1 MFLSLHCNSALSE
14 SAHGVEV
21 YYFTPFS
28 QPLAKSIN
36 DKLSNYYDNS
46 VYGDGTWSSRG
57 EKYSYYWVTLQQD
70 FPSVLVEMGFI
81 SNERECMV
89 MADPTYQSGIAQ
101 SIADGVKAYFAR
113 SGLSYSGSGSSEAPD
128 NSGANTGETPSEPEN
143 PGTGDTTEPETPVT
157 PVPDDNTSGTDDSGS
172 SDTSEPDTSAP
183 DTSEPEQPDAATT
196 ESSTSETSEPETSQ
210 PDPGGIRVE

>member
-1 MFLSLHCNSALSE
+1 MQR
-14 SAHGVEV
+14 
-21 YYFTPFS
+21 P
-28 QPLAKSIN
+28 
-36 DKLSNYYDNS
+36 
-46 VYGDGTWSSRG
+46 DGRTKGAMRPVKITTDYTMYAEG
-57 EKYSYYWVTLQQD
+57 
-70 FPSVLVEMGFI
+70 SVLVEMGFI

-157 PVPDDNTSGTDDSGS
+157 PVPDDNTLSL
-172 SDTSEPDTSAP
+172 
-183 DTSEPEQPDAATT
+183 
-196 ESSTSETSEPETSQ
+196 
-210 PDPGGIRVE
+210 IHI

>member
-1 MFLSLHCNSALSE
+1 M
-14 SAHGVEV
+14 

-46 VYGDGTWSSRG
+46 VYGDGTRSSRG

-128 NSGANTGETPSEPEN
+128 KQRCEHRRNSAGA
-143 PGTGDTTEPETPVT
+143 
-157 PVPDDNTSGTDDSGS
+157 
-172 SDTSEPDTSAP
+172 
-183 DTSEPEQPDAATT
+183 
-196 ESSTSETSEPETSQ
+196 
-210 PDPGGIRVE
+210 

>member
-1 MFLSLHCNSALSE
+1 
-14 SAHGVEV
+14 
-21 YYFTPFS
+21 
-28 QPLAKSIN
+28 
-36 DKLSNYYDNS
+36 
-46 VYGDGTWSSRG
+46 
-57 EKYSYYWVTLQQD
+57 
-70 FPSVLVEMGFI
+70 MGFI

-143 PGTGDTTEPETPVT
+143 PGTGD
-157 PVPDDNTSGTDDSGS
+157 NTSGTDDSGS

-210 PDPGGIRVE
+210 PDPGGIKVE